1 MVLCFAI
8 PIVLGLFA
16 YGTSKWPTMG
26 PWSMGRALYSI
37 VAVLVILSMI
47 LIFIIGIQP
56 PNQWALNIT
65 IGFVVITAIVWFA
78 FENRRFQ
85 GPPVGDM
92 IKKKQAEIAAIEA
105 KFGTPAE

>member
-1 MVLCFAI
+1 MTPFPIVAGFFAI
-8 PIVLGLFA
+8 GGP
-16 YGTSKWPTMG
+16 KWPTMG
-26 PWSMGRALYSI
+26 PWNMGKGPYMA

-56 PNQWALNIT
+56 PNQWALYIT

-85 GPPVGDM
+85 GPPVGDI
-92 IKKKQAEIAAIEA
+92 IKKKQAEIAATEA
-105 KFGTPAE
+105 KFGEA